1 MRLDLVGVRVTT
13 EHHCAEHRVAVANGL
28 KHGLPKRSGEKLHA
42 PHFVC
47 DHHMSSIHRTP
58 DGGNPDSFEF
68 FEINP
73 VLRDAD
79 GSRMTCRGKQRNVP
93 FKRHDTESFSRAARP
108 QVLCIEAGSAHSHGA
123 DDLTNKRGF
132 SDAWLSG
139 YKVCCLHA

>member
-1 MRLDLVGVRVTT
+1 MHLSNLVGYQDVTT
-13 EHHCAEHRVAVANGL
+13 IE
-28 KHGLPKRSGEKLHA
+28 RSLQSRNAHA
-42 PHFVC
+42 LQFL
-47 DHHMSSIHRTP
+47 
-58 DGGNPDSFEF
+58 
-68 FEINP
+68 EIYP

-93 FKRHDTESFSRAARP
+93 FKRHDTDSFSRAARP